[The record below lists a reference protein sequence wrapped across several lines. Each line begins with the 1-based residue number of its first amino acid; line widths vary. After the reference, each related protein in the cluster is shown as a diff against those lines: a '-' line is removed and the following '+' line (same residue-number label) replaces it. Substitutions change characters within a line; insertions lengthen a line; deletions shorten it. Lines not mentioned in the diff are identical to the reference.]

1 MNEIVNRFP
10 LIGDTFIT
18 VMYLRQPRF
27 TYSACVQFIKNKE
40 EVHKFMQTENT
51 RYIYLNKLDKTCFK
65 HDMAYTSYKDWL
77 KGQNLIEVW
86 EIKRSKFV
94 AI

>member
-1 MNEIVNRFP
+1 
-10 LIGDTFIT
+10 
-18 VMYLRQPRF
+18 
-27 TYSACVQFIKNKE
+27 
-40 EVHKFMQTENT
+40 MQTENT
-51 RYIYLNKLDKTCFK
+51 QYIYLNKLDKTCFK

-86 EIKRSKFV
+86 EIKRSKLV